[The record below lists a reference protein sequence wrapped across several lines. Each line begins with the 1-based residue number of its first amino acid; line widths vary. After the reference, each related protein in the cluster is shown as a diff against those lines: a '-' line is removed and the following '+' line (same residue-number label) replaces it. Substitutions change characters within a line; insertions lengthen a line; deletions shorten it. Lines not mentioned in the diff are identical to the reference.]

1 MAPHTY
7 GYDAAGLW
15 ARLSTPDHTC
25 WRYWG
30 GGRVV
35 NELRV
40 SGDTADDV
48 QLTWVSAAGSPLA
61 EQVVGPGERL
71 TLLAAAAGGSVLL
84 EADTAVRPVA
94 YAPHG
99 HRDDSSALAAPAF
112 NGEHLDAGSG
122 CYLLGAGHHRPYS
135 PTLGLFL
142 APDSASPFG
151 AGGLNTLAYCAGD
164 PINRSDPSGHF
175 WKWIVAGVGIA
186 LGVAAVVAS
195 FGAASA
201 AVGAVAAGGFAALT
215 KSGAAAIA
223 ATTLGTLSVGVEVA
237 AIKAEASGDTG
248 TAGILG
254 WVGLG
259 LGIAGAAPAIAKTA
273 MKGATRFARF
283 AKRAVS
289 SRSNAIPMRGPSG
302 TGPAAKAAATQAA
315 PSSAVAS
322 PSWSPASTWY
332 ANKATY
338 LGKPSQTITAYPVS
352 TPPARPGGGRPGF
365 QRQLGIHPDGSDAA
379 WNNGILEEMAWR
391 PPPLKEYPS
400 RPFTTREYHGMGTQA
415 MNQHPNGDAHLAIN
429 ALMGVSTPVGRWH
442 YAMRRIV
449 ARRAAWR
456 DPAPAYHRASLP
468 SYEEALLRG
477 G

>member
-1 MAPHTY
+1 MTTY
-7 GYDAAGLW
+7 DYDASGLW
-15 ARLSTPDHTC
+15 VRTSAADRAH
-25 WRYWG
+25 WRYWR
-30 GGRVV
+30 GGRAV

-40 SGDTADDV
+40 AGGAAGDV
-48 QLTWVSAAGSPLA
+48 QLSWLAGAGGGLA
-61 EQVVGPGERL
+61 EQMVGQSERM
-71 TLLAAAAGGSVLL
+71 TLLAAAPGGSVLL
-84 EADTAVRPVA
+84 EADTDVRPVA

-99 HRDDSSALAAPAF
+99 HRNDTSAIATPAF

-142 APDSASPFG
+142 APDTASPFS
-151 AGGLNTLAYCAGD
+151 AGWLNPLAYCAAD

-175 WKWIVAGVGIA
+175 WKWIVAGVAHA
-186 LGVAAVVAS
+186 LGAVAVVAT

-201 AVGAVAAGGFAALT
+201 AVGAVALGGFAGLT

-223 ATTLGTLSVGVEVA
+223 ATTLGVLSVGVEVA
-237 AIKAEASGDTG
+237 AITAEATGDTG

-259 LGIAGAAPAIAKTA
+259 LGIAGAAPAIAKAA

-289 SRSNAIPMRGPSG
+289 SRSSAMPMRGAAGSG
-302 TGPAAKAAATQAA
+302 RAAKAAATHAA
-315 PSSAVAS
+315 PPPASSS
-322 PSWSPASTWY
+322 MASTWY
-332 ANKATY
+332 ADKATY
-338 LGKPSQTITAYPVS
+338 LSKQSRTVKAYPVS
-352 TPPARPGGGRPGF
+352 TPPRRPGGGRPAF
-365 QRQLGIHPDGSDAA
+365 QRQMGVHPDGSDAA
-379 WNNGILEEMAWR
+379 MNNAILDDLAWT
-391 PPPLKEYPS
+391 PPPLKQYPS
-400 RPFTTREYHGMGTQA
+400 RPFTTREYHGIGTGG
-415 MNQHPNGDAHLAIN
+415 MNRHPDADGHLLINGM
-429 ALMGVSTPVGRWH
+429 MGVSTPVGRWH

-456 DPAPAYHRASLP
+456 DPAPAYHRATLP
-468 SYEEALLRG
+468 SYESLFPG